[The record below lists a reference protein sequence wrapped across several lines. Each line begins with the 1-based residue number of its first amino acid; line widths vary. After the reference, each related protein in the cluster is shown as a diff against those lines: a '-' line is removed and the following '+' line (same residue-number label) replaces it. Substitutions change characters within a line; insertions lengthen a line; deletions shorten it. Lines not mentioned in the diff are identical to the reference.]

1 MSNKEPDWE
10 TVAEQAQGA
19 IAIYNLSG
27 PARISADICLR

>member
-10 TVAEQAQGA
+10 TVAEQAQST

-27 PARISADICLR
+27 PARLPAGMCLR